1 MIAHPDTV
9 VAWIEA
15 VARAHGGRPALIHEA
30 ATWSYRDL
38 WSRAEDVARRLLA
51 DGLRPGDAVGLLGAN
66 EPAYIVNYLGIAR
79 AGGTAVP
86 VNDRLDGA
94 TVRSLLAAVDATRVF
109 VGRVDPGVRDELA
122 ETFQILAMHGDGP
135 VQRRGRLPVAGPGSP
150 AAIMLTS
157 GSTGRPKGVVHA
169 QGTMLHAAL
178 QLASAFPFRPDDRSV
193 VFLPL
198 YACIPEQVLPVLC
211 TGGALEILPRFDIER
226 VADACTRATTFD
238 AVPTILSRLIEHAP
252 LEKLAHL
259 RWVMFASEHMPV
271 TLLHRWWDEL
281 PGVETHQLYGMTEV
295 LPLSAAPHRLL
306 RREPST
312 IGRAFPT
319 TLLSVES
326 GSSGGAADGGELVGA
341 SPARMVG
348 YYKDEVAT
356 KAALG
361 PDGAMRTGDLGR
373 IDERGLVFL
382 TGRSKDIIIS
392 GGINIA
398 PAEIEAVASR
408 HPAVE
413 RAVVVGV
420 PSERWGETPVV
431 VAVPRPGQPLTADDL
446 LSHCR
451 SLLTSYKRPTG
462 AGLIDTLPTTGI
474 GKTAKDTVRK
484 MIVDGKINVV
494 RV

>member
-1 MIAHPDTV
+1 MIDHPDTV

-15 VARAHGGRPALIHEA
+15 VVRAHGGRPALIHDG
-30 ATWSYRDL
+30 TIWSYQDL
-38 WSRAEDVARRLLA
+38 WSRAEDAARRLLSG
-51 DGLRPGDAVGLLGAN
+51 GLRPGDTVGLLGAN

-94 TVRSLLAAVDATRVF
+94 TVRSLLVSVDATRVF
-109 VGRVDPGVRDELA
+109 VGRVDPAVRDDLA
-122 ETFQILAMHGDGP
+122 GTFQILAMEGGDP
-135 VQRRGRLPVAGPGSP
+135 VQRRGRLPVAGPGTP

-157 GSTGRPKGVVHA
+157 GSTGRPKGVVHT
-169 QGTMLHAAL
+169 QGTMLHATQ
-178 QLASAFPFRPDDRSV
+178 QLTSVFPFRSDDRSV

-226 VADACTRATTFD
+226 VADACTKATTFD

-252 LEKLAHL
+252 PEKLAHL

-271 TLLHRWWDEL
+271 TLLRRWWEEL

-319 TLLSVES
+319 TRLSVDDV
-326 GSSGGAADGGELVGA
+326 SSAGGADGGELIGT
-341 SPARMVG
+341 SPAQMVG

-398 PAEIEAVASR
+398 PAEIEAVAAR
-408 HPAVE
+408 HPSVE

-431 VAVPRPGQPLTADDL
+431 VAVPRPGRALTADDL
-446 LSHCR
+446 LGHCR
-451 SLLTSYKRPTG
+451 SLLSSYKRPTG
-462 AGLIDTLPTTGI
+462 AGLIDALPTTGI
-474 GKTAKDTVRK
+474 GKAAKDAVRK
-484 MIVDGKINVV
+484 MIVEGKITIV

>member
-15 VARAHGGRPALIHEA
+15 VVRAHAGRPALIHDGV
-30 ATWSYRDL
+30 TWSYRDL
-38 WSRAEDVARRLLA
+38 WSRAEDAARRLLA
-51 DGLRPGDAVGLLGAN
+51 GGLRPGDTVGLLGAN

-94 TVRSLLAAVDATRVF
+94 TVRILLASVDATRVF
-109 VGRVDPGVRDELA
+109 VGRVDAAVRDELA
-122 ETFQILAMHGDGP
+122 ETFHLLPMDAGDP
-135 VQRRGRLPVAGPGSP
+135 VQRRGRLPVVRPGTP

-157 GSTGRPKGVVHA
+157 GSTGRPKGVVHT
-169 QGTMLHAAL
+169 QSTMLHATQ
-178 QLASAFPFRPDDRSV
+178 QLTSAFPFRSDDRSV

-226 VADACTRATTFD
+226 VAEACTRATTFD

-252 LEKLAHL
+252 REKLARL
-259 RWVMFASEHMPV
+259 RWVLFASEHMPV

-295 LPLSAAPHRLL
+295 LPLSAAPHPLL

-319 TLLSVES
+319 TRLSVD
-326 GSSGGAADGGELVGA
+326 DGGELIGA
-341 SPARMVG
+341 SPAQMVG

-398 PAEIEAVASR
+398 PAEIEAVAAR
-408 HPAVE
+408 HPSVE

-431 VAVPRPGQPLTADDL
+431 VAVPRPGRALTADDL

-451 SLLTSYKRPTG
+451 SLLSSYKRPTG
-462 AGLIDTLPTTGI
+462 AGLIDALPTTGI